1 MAKFTD
7 YRRVIGV
14 AQVLFLAGKWLK
26 RKGIRYTSL
35 AMVVAAGT
43 IAADM
48 ALGSVDVS
56 KLKVVLLPGVIAV
69 LTFGVGNTLIGI
81 SNLFSSE
88 KLLVADANSMN
99 LMEDRKK
106 AGYF

>member
-1 MAKFTD
+1 MAKFAD

-35 AMVVAAGT
+35 AMVIAAGT
-43 IAADM
+43 IAADI
-48 ALGSVDVS
+48 ALGPVDVS

-69 LTFGVGNTLIGI
+69 LTFGLGNTLIGI
-81 SNLFSSE
+81 SNLF
-88 KLLVADANSMN
+88 
-99 LMEDRKK
+99 
-106 AGYF
+106 